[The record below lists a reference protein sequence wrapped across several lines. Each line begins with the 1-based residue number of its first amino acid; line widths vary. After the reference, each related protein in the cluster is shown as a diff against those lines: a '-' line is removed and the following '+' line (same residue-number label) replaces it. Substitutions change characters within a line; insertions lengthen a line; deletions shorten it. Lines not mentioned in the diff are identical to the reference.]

1 MHRRAHPSER
11 PIRGA
16 LQYNGVVHCV
26 RTVDEFMHLCM
37 SVLAPLR
44 NCLLSFRNLV
54 NADSYRENGGENV
67 RANVRDVQWLLPPCV
82 LLYTVYFDGVL
93 LSTQKLA

>member
-1 MHRRAHPSER
+1 M
-11 PIRGA
+11 
-16 LQYNGVVHCV
+16 YKGVVLCV
-26 RTVDEFMHLCM
+26 RTVDGFTHLCI
-37 SVLAPLR
+37 SVLATLR
-44 NCLLSFRNLV
+44 NYLLSFRNLV

-67 RANVRDVQWLLPPCV
+67 RENVRDVPQWLLPPCV